1 MPDINSLSSSPRL
14 SAQQLRSMANS
25 SSQEAASTSPPQ
37 SYSPSTTHSLAAAA
51 TLNAGLHNV
60 DSRRSSNGSLRSPR
74 TSRRR
79 SSIRM
84 SLNIND
90 PTLPSPGEL
99 QMSPGASRSRAP
111 AWPES
116 PSHQR
121 APSLGELHQELESE
135 QEMQVVSPSHLHI
148 ETTTS
153 LIVTPRTVYSA

>member
-1 MPDINSLSSSPRL
+1 MPDINSLSSSPSPIL
-14 SAQQLRSMANS
+14 YPQQLRTMANS
-25 SSQEAASTSPPQ
+25 GSLDHASTSNSPPQ

-51 TLNAGLHNV
+51 ALNAGIHSE

-74 TSRRR
+74 SGRRR

-90 PTLPSPGEL
+90 PTIPGPGEL
-99 QMSPGASRSRAP
+99 QMSPGATRNRAP

-135 QEMQVVSPSHLHI
+135 QEMQVVCSMNTVFANKASD
-148 ETTTS
+148 TT
-153 LIVTPRTVYSA
+153 I